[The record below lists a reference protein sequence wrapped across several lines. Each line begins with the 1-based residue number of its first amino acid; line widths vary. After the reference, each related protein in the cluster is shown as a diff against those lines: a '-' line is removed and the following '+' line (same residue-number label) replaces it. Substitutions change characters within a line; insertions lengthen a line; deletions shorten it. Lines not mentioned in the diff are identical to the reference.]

1 MLSAWCSY
9 LLSGHSC
16 LIRLSTG
23 PRDLCWGAGPAR
35 EAGWLA
41 GCEVFPEWAPISYFN
56 TGDTTFFFFLIVS
69 VSLTNTLPSALL
81 RLFLAPDHLGD
92 SFPVK
97 TKYSKIHL
105 NKITQ
110 SKVLNFLFLER
121 KTTNP
126 KTYFEVNEFLF
137 FLFFKAVFK
146 KSNSSY
152 DFPIALLK

>member
-1 MLSAWCSY
+1 MRLDDWQAVKFSQNG
-9 LLSGHSC
+9 LRF
-16 LIRLSTG
+16 LILILVI
-23 PRDLCWGAGPAR
+23 PL
-35 EAGWLA
+35 
-41 GCEVFPEWAPISYFN
+41 
-56 TGDTTFFFFLIVS
+56 FFFFLIVS

-81 RLFLAPDHLGD
+81 HLFLAPDHLGD

>member
-1 MLSAWCSY
+1 MRLDDWQAMKFSQNG
-9 LLSGHSC
+9 LRF
-16 LIRLSTG
+16 LILILVI
-23 PRDLCWGAGPAR
+23 PL
-35 EAGWLA
+35 
-41 GCEVFPEWAPISYFN
+41 
-56 TGDTTFFFFLIVS
+56 FFFPLIVS

-81 RLFLAPDHLGD
+81 HLFLAPHLGD

-137 FLFFKAVFK
+137 FFLKLYLK
-146 KSNSSY
+146 KEIAAMT
-152 DFPIALLK
+152 FP

>member
-1 MLSAWCSY
+1 MRLDDWQAVKFSQNG
-9 LLSGHSC
+9 LRF
-16 LIRLSTG
+16 LILILVI
-23 PRDLCWGAGPAR
+23 PL
-35 EAGWLA
+35 
-41 GCEVFPEWAPISYFN
+41 
-56 TGDTTFFFFLIVS
+56 FFFSLIVS

-81 RLFLAPDHLGD
+81 HLFLAPDHLGD

>member
-1 MLSAWCSY
+1 MRLDDWQAVKFSQNG
-9 LLSGHSC
+9 LRF
-16 LIRLSTG
+16 LILILVI
-23 PRDLCWGAGPAR
+23 PL
-35 EAGWLA
+35 
-41 GCEVFPEWAPISYFN
+41 
-56 TGDTTFFFFLIVS
+56 FFFSLIVS

>member
-35 EAGWLA
+35 EATWLWQA
-41 GCEVFPEWAPISYFN
+41 VTVFPEWAPISYFN
-56 TGDTTFFFFLIVS
+56 PGDTTFFFSLIVS

-81 RLFLAPDHLGD
+81 HLFLAPHLGD

-110 SKVLNFLFLER
+110 SEFLNFLFLER
-121 KTTNP
+121 KTTHP

-137 FLFFKAVFK
+137 FSLKAVFK
-146 KSNSSY
+146 KNRY
-152 DFPIALLK
+152 DFLIGLLK